1 MLKTMNQA
9 VRPLV
14 GTDQSAFT
22 WTEVMEIDLEAC
34 IRAIAAATNSNLDYI
49 LKDVPDIIGLHLLRK
64 MECDLGSPDKTAVR
78 IGFEFDFT
86 LYRMEIS
93 RNGETVMMLT
103 MPGNKSLPA
112 IEARA
117 FALQRFLSKLM
128 ANVDLS
134 YARWTYFKDKAAMER
149 RGADWIRD
157 RLGLVPRTPHDQAR
171 YDGFVPGRRVTSS
184 LDDNPFQTVVATLSK
199 DLG

>member
-1 MLKTMNQA
+1 MLKTMKQA
-9 VRPLV
+9 IRPMV
-14 GTDQSAFT
+14 GTDTSVFT

-34 IRAIAAATNSNLDYI
+34 VRAIAAATNSDFSYI
-49 LKDVPDIIGLHLLRK
+49 LDNVPDIVGLHLLRK
-64 MECDLGSPDKTAVR
+64 MECDLGSPNKTAVR

-93 RNGETVMMLT
+93 RNGETVMMVT

-117 FALQRFLSKLM
+117 ATLQSFLSKLM
-128 ANVDLS
+128 ANIDLS
-134 YARWTYFKDKAAMER
+134 HSKWTYTNDKAALER
-149 RGADWIRD
+149 RGAEWIAK
-157 RLGLVPRTPHDQAR
+157 RLGTRSKTAQERAR

-184 LDDNPFQTVVATLSK
+184 LDSNPFQTVVATLSK